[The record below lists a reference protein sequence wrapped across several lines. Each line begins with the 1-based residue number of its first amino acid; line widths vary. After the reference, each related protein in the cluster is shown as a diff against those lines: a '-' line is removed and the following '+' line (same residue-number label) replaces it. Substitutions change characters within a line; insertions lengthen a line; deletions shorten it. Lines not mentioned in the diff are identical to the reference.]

1 MNNLIKKFL
10 EMMVAE
16 LGASQNTIISYNN
29 DLQKYFEFL
38 KQNCKIASIENAT
51 PTQIKQYLKNL
62 VENNISATTQIR
74 KLSCLNSFYSFLL
87 SENIIKTNPMAK
99 IIIPKKEKSLPKYLS
114 KKEID
119 LLIETAGKIKNK
131 TGFRLLTQLELLYA
145 TGIRVSELLTLKTTS
160 IIKDSYLQVMGK
172 GNKERLIPLYPKIIS
187 ILQKYKEINNLDNK
201 SAKYLFLG
209 TGTSGH
215 QTRDSFF
222 KHLKKIAII
231 AGIDPSKVSPHVFR
245 HSFASHLLEE
255 GADLRTIQ
263 ILLGHQDISTTE
275 IYTHLFPNK
284 LKSALEQNHP
294 FSKLFKK

>member
-1 MNNLIKKFL
+1 MNTFIKKFL

-16 LGASQNTIISYNN
+16 TGASKNTIISYNT
-29 DLQKYFEFL
+29 DLQKFTEFL
-38 KQNCKIASIENAT
+38 KQNCKTDSIEIAT
-51 PTQIKQYLKNL
+51 VAGIKSYLKYL
-62 VENNISATTQIR
+62 VENGIAASSQNR

-87 SENIIKTNPMAK
+87 SENIIEINPMTT
-99 IIIPKKEKSLPKYLS
+99 IITPKQEKSLPKYLT
-114 KKEID
+114 KQEID
-119 LLIETAGKIKNK
+119 LLIETATKMQKN

-172 GNKERLIPLYPKIIS
+172 GGKERLIPLYPKIIS
-187 ILQKYKEINNLDNK
+187 LLKKYKEINNLEK
-201 SAKYLFLG
+201 SSGYLFSG
-209 TGTSGH
+209 TGKTGH

-222 KHLKKIAII
+222 KQIKKIAII
-231 AGIDPSKVSPHVFR
+231 AGINPVKVSPHVFR

-263 ILLGHQDISTTE
+263 TLLGHQDISTTE

>member
-16 LGASQNTIISYNN
+16 VGASQNTIISYNN
-29 DLQKYFEFL
+29 DLQKYNEFL
-38 KQNCKIASIENAT
+38 KENCNNNIETAT
-51 PTQIKQYLKNL
+51 TKEIKNYLKNL
-62 VENNISATTQIR
+62 VENNISTKTQIR

-87 SENIIKTNPMAK
+87 SENIIKINPMAN
-99 IIIPKKEKSLPKYLS
+99 ILTPKKEKSLPKYLTQT
-114 KKEID
+114 EID
-119 LLIETAGKIKNK
+119 LLIQTAGKIQNK
-131 TGFRLLTQLELLYA
+131 AGFRVFTQLELLYA

-187 ILQKYKEINNLDNK
+187 ILQKYKEVNNLTNK
-201 SAKYLFLG
+201 SSQFLFSG
-209 TGTSGH
+209 TGKTGH

-222 KHLKKIAII
+222 KQLKKIATI
-231 AGIDPSKVSPHVFR
+231 AGIDPIKVFPHVLR

-284 LKSALEQNHP
+284 LKTALEQNHP

>member
-1 MNNLIKKFL
+1 MNTLIKKFL

-16 LGASQNTIISYNN
+16 IGASKNTIISYNT
-29 DLQKYFEFL
+29 DLQKFTEFL
-38 KQNCKIASIENAT
+38 KQNCKTDSIETAT
-51 PTQIKQYLKNL
+51 VADIKSYLKYL
-62 VENNISATTQIR
+62 VENGITASSQNR

-87 SENIIKTNPMAK
+87 SENIIKTNPMTT
-99 IIIPKKEKSLPKYLS
+99 IITPKKQKSLPKYLT

-119 LLIETAGKIKNK
+119 LLIETATKMQKN

-172 GNKERLIPLYPKIIS
+172 GGTERLIPLYPKIIS
-187 ILQKYKEINNLDNK
+187 LLKKYKEINNLEK
-201 SAKYLFLG
+201 SSGYLFSG
-209 TGTSGH
+209 TGKTGY

-222 KHLKKIAII
+222 KNLKKIAII
-231 AGIDPSKVSPHVFR
+231 AGIDKDKVSPHVFR

-263 ILLGHQDISTTE
+263 TLLGHQDISTTE

-284 LKSALEQNHP
+284 LKSVLEQNHP